1 MQTRRNFLHASAATA
16 ALSRSVLGANDR
28 VRMAI
33 IGTGSRGTLVHE
45 GFTQH
50 NDQVFVAA
58 CDVAR
63 DRLDQFVTK
72 AGKMATFTDYRKVLE
87 QKDVDAVLIT
97 TPDHWHAPIMI
108 AAVEAGK
115 DVYVE
120 KPISNTIEPAQRM
133 VEAVHRTKRIVQV
146 GLQQRSWD
154 HFQESIKLLHK

>member
-1 MQTRRNFLHASAATA
+1 MQTRRNFIHASAATA
-16 ALSRSVLGANDR
+16 ALSLSVPGANDR
-28 VRMAI
+28 VQMAI

-63 DRLDQFVTK
+63 DRLDQFATK
-72 AGKMATFTDYRKVLE
+72 AGKMAT
-87 QKDVDAVLIT
+87 
-97 TPDHWHAPIMI
+97 

-115 DVYVE
+115 NVYVE

-146 GLQQRSWD
+146 GLQQCSPCPTPWIRKCSRGRPSGTSTRPRAR
-154 HFQESIKLLHK
+154 EAGARTTITAGA